1 MGDKNLI
8 IPLYLNQKIVF
19 DFIAVIEDG
28 IAKIQ
33 TIQRKEKTANES
45 QAEIE
50 GEIGTSN
57 ILSFLKIN
65 LKSNL
70 SGNKADESER
80 GITEEKI
87 HTPTSLFS
95 KLLDYLH
102 EKKLINDIKSTSDI
116 NKNLVGN
123 FIHFKGTLEKNPII
137 SFIESFEKGMNIA
150 NIFQTDNRNQGNQ
163 GHGKKGNN
171 KDSNKIVFEQI
182 KLLSESLKSGKI
194 IDMICKLKDINIET
208 VLQTNIDYFNNKS
221 MNELIDGEFNIIG
234 KVIKITNTEEEKIN
248 LLRNTSL
255 SIMGKHIIDMLSANF
270 DSAEIEQSGLV
281 FPKLKTE
288 INGNSMLII
297 PIAIYI

>member
-1 MGDKNLI
+1 MENKNLI
-8 IPLYLNQKIVF
+8 IPVYLNQKIVF

-28 IAKIQ
+28 IAQIQ
-33 TIQRKEKTANES
+33 TIQKAEKSTSDS

-70 SGNKADESER
+70 SGKNSNEIGK

-95 KLLDYLH
+95 KLLDYLY
-102 EKKLINDIKSTSDI
+102 KNDLIKDI
-116 NKNLVGN
+116 NNTDDFNNNIVGR
-123 FIHFKGTLEKNPII
+123 FVHYFGTLEKNPII
-137 SFIESFEKGMNIA
+137 SFIETFEKIINIY
-150 NIFQTDNRNQGNQ
+150 NIFQPSNQNQ
-163 GHGKKGNN
+163 EKKGGGVR
-171 KDSNKIVFEQI
+171 DPNKIMFDQI
-182 KLLSESLKSGKI
+182 KSLSESLKSGNI
-194 IDMICKLKDINIET
+194 IDIICKLNNVNIET

-234 KVIKITNTEEEKIN
+234 KVIKITNESAGDKIN

-255 SIMGKHIIDMLSANF
+255 SMINEKLIDTLSSNINT
-270 DSAEIEQSGLV
+270 EEVVRSGLIL
-281 FPKLKTE
+281 PNLKTE
-288 INGNSMLII
+288 VSGNAMLII
-297 PIAIYI
+297 PIAIYV